1 MDTRRALLVD
11 AFTSEPLAGNAAG
24 VVPDAEGLSA
34 EAMAAV
40 ANELGA
46 SETAFLLP
54 SDEADRRIRYF
65 TPEREVDLCGH
76 ATIASHAFLAGEGIV
91 DDGEHSLET
100 NVGVLDVEID
110 DGTVWMTQDVADVEP
125 VDLAYER
132 VASALGADPATL
144 RDVGADL
151 PMATASTGLG
161 FLVVPVNFLEAIS
174 GLEPDFAAV
183 AELTDEL
190 DVTGVYA
197 FSFDALEGD
206 STLHGRMFAP
216 GAGVDED
223 PVTGTASGAV
233 GAYLRDVGAFD
244 DGVPGGPDRASEDG
258 REPRAGD
265 LPEEM
270 VFEQGHFVGRP
281 GRVRVRARADPVA
294 VGGRAVTA
302 LDGSLVVPEFDTD
315 DIIEA

>member
-24 VVPDAEGLSA
+24 VVPDAGGLTEGQ
-34 EAMAAV
+34 MRAV
-40 ANELGA
+40 ARELHA
-46 SETAFLLP
+46 ADTAFLA
-54 SDEADRRIRYF
+54 DGDDADRRVRYF
-65 TPEREVDLCGH
+65 TPAREVDLCGH
-76 ATIASHAFLAGEGIV
+76 ATVASHAWLAESGEI
-91 DDGEHSLET
+91 DDGTHTLET
-100 NVGVLDVEID
+100 NVGVIEVTVD
-110 DGTVWMTQDVADVEP
+110 DGTVWMTQDVATVEE
-125 VDLAYER
+125 VDADAER
-132 VASALGADPATL
+132 VADALGADAATL

-174 GLEPDFAAV
+174 GLSPDMAAV
-183 AELTDEL
+183 EALTEEF

-197 FSFDALEGD
+197 FSFDALAAE

-233 GAYLRDVGAFD
+233 GAYLRDVEAFD
-244 DGVPGGPDRASEDG
+244 
-258 REPRAGD
+258 GD

-270 VFEQGHFVGRP
+270 TFEQGHFLDRP
-281 GRVRVRARADPVA
+281 GHVRVRAREDPVE

-302 LDGSLVVPEFDTD
+302 LDGSIVVPEAETD